1 MKAQEKSGILLST
14 AKHKN
19 GYVERDAL
27 MRTAKQYAQVTR
39 INLRPEVEYCPCCQ
53 MRLRRTCTLG
63 ERTIITCTKVLYL
76 IHRGYRCP
84 DKACPGHPVVYRS
97 ATADALALPGFT
109 FGLDVLILVGTLR
122 LGKHYTL
129 DEVHWA
135 LLERLG
141 ALGVSISRREVLY
154 LIETYGALLR
164 AGSEVASDQQW
175 LEQVREQGG
184 MVLSIDGIQP
194 DKGNETVYLV
204 REVLTGRML
213 LAEPTHDSETEILKR
228 LLAPIQ
234 ALAVPVQGIVSD
246 AQASLVCAI
255 ASLWPKVPHQICQ
268 IHALRDASKAI
279 FEQDRKAKL
288 AVRQKLQPKLR
299 QYRSD
304 LAKRKLSANECE
316 RAKYEVLDRYAA
328 SAQAALH
335 LDGLA
340 PFRYGGLE
348 MEEAL
353 DALQSSLEQ
362 LAKKGALLVAQANN
376 GSNA

>member
-1 MKAQEKSGILLST
+1 
-14 AKHKN
+14 
-19 GYVERDAL
+19 
-27 MRTAKQYAQVTR
+27 MRTAKHYAEVSR
-39 INLRPEVEYCPCCQ
+39 INLRPEIEYCPFCGV
-53 MRLRRTCTLG
+53 RLRRTCTLS
-63 ERTIITCTKVLYL
+63 ERKIVTLGKVLSL
-76 IHRGYRCP
+76 VHRGYRCP
-84 DKACPGHPVVYRS
+84 EETCCGHQVVYRS
-97 ATADALALPGFT
+97 AAADALALPGFT

-122 LGKHYTL
+122 LGKHSTL

-141 ALGVSISRREVLY
+141 TLGVSISRREVLY
-154 LIETYGALLR
+154 LIETYAALLR
-164 AGSEVASDQQW
+164 AGSEVASDQEGLQ
-175 LEQVREQGG
+175 QVGEQGG
-184 MVLSIDGIQP
+184 MLLSIDGIQP

-213 LAEPTHDSETEILKR
+213 LVEPTRESETETLKR

-246 AQASLVCAI
+246 AQTSLVCAI
-255 ASLWPKVPHQICQ
+255 AALWPQVPHQICQ
-268 IHALRDASKAI
+268 IHALRDASKVI

-304 LAKRKLSANECE
+304 VAKRKVSATQDE
-316 RAKYEVLDRYAA
+316 RRQYDVLDRYAA

-353 DALQSSLEQ
+353 AALQNSLEHIAQ
-362 LAKKGALLVAQANN
+362 KGGLQVTQA
-376 GSNA
+376 SNDSND

>member
-1 MKAQEKSGILLST
+1 
-14 AKHKN
+14 
-19 GYVERDAL
+19 
-27 MRTAKQYAQVTR
+27 MRTAKQYTEVTR
-39 INLRPEVEYCPCCQ
+39 INLRPEVEYCPFCQ

-63 ERTIITCTKVLYL
+63 ERTIVTCAKVLYL

-84 DKACPGHPVVYRS
+84 DKACPGHLVVYHS
-97 ATADALALPGFT
+97 AAADALALSGFT

-122 LGKHYTL
+122 LGRHYTL

-141 ALGVSISRREVLY
+141 SIGVSISRREVLY

-175 LEQVREQGG
+175 LEQVRENGG
-184 MVLSIDGIQP
+184 MLLSIDGIQP

-213 LAEPTHDSETEILKR
+213 LAEPTHDSETETLKR
-228 LLAPIQ
+228 LLVPIQ
-234 ALAVPVQGIVSD
+234 AVAVPVQGIVSD
-246 AQASLVCAI
+246 AQTSLVCAI

-288 AVRQKLQPKLR
+288 AVRQKLQPKLIPT
-299 QYRSD
+299 
-304 LAKRKLSANECE
+304 C
-316 RAKYEVLDRYAA
+316 VLRDTSKMGKVGHRT
-328 SAQAALH
+328 
-335 LDGLA
+335 
-340 PFRYGGLE
+340 
-348 MEEAL
+348 
-353 DALQSSLEQ
+353 DALRISFQ
-362 LAKKGALLVAQANN
+362 LIESIADLVYDLIERGKGQIRQVLFAHFFPDMFDVDSRSGL
-376 GSNA
+376 

>member
-1 MKAQEKSGILLST
+1 
-14 AKHKN
+14 
-19 GYVERDAL
+19 
-27 MRTAKQYAQVTR
+27 MRTAKQYAEVTR
-39 INLRPEVEYCPCCQ
+39 INLRPEVEYCPFCQ
-53 MRLRRTCTLG
+53 CYLRRTCTLG
-63 ERTIITCTKVLYL
+63 ERTIVTLHQVVYL
-76 IHRGYRCP
+76 VHRGYRCP
-84 DKACPGHPVVYRS
+84 DEDCPGHRVVYRS
-97 ATADALALPGFT
+97 AAADALALPGFT
-109 FGLDVLILVGTLR
+109 FGLDVLLLVGTLR
-122 LGKHYTL
+122 LGKHSTL

-141 ALGVSISRREVLY
+141 TLGVSISRREVLY

-164 AGSEVASDQQW
+164 AGSEVASDQGW
-175 LEQVREQGG
+175 LERVREQGG
-184 MVLSIDGIQP
+184 MLLSIDGIQP

-213 LAEPTHDSETEILKR
+213 LAEPTGDSETETLKR

-234 ALAVPVQGIVSD
+234 TLPVSVQGIVSD
-246 AQASLVCAI
+246 AQTSLVCAI
-255 ASLWPKVPHQICQ
+255 ASLWPEVPHQICQ
-268 IHALRDASKAI
+268 IHALRDASKII

-304 LAKRKLSANECE
+304 LAKRKVSATASE
-316 RAKYEVLDRYAA
+316 RVQYDVLDRYEAL
-328 SAQAALH
+328 AQAALH

-362 LAKKGALLVAQANN
+362 IAKKGGLLVAQVNN
-376 GSNA
+376 GCSD